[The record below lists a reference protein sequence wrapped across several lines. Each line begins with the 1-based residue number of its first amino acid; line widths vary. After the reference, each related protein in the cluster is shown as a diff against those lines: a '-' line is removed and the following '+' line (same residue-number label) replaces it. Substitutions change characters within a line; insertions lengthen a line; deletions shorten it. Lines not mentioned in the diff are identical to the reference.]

1 MAGRDERRIFSIT
14 TSDRIFARKAQMN
27 YSWDFCGRWV
37 TLGIWKPIRIAAV
50 PQADILSCYA
60 RTESADPD
68 RAVIA
73 LETELRLPADAQG
86 AYTVQ
91 ASLPREGQVWSA
103 SGVCEGSRSVLRVAV
118 DQPALWWPRPYGPQP
133 LYDLEVTLLCR
144 GQAVASRRQRLGIR
158 TLEVLQEPQEDGIS
172 FQFRVNGRRL
182 FIRGANWVPL
192 NTVYTDISPR
202 RPQNRR
208 SAPQARGFPRA

>member
-1 MAGRDERRIFSIT
+1 M
-14 TSDRIFARKAQMN
+14 
-27 YSWDFCGRWV
+27 
-37 TLGIWKPIRIAAV
+37 
-50 PQADILSCYA
+50 
-60 RTESADPD
+60 
-68 RAVIA
+68 
-73 LETELRLPADAQG
+73 
-86 AYTVQ
+86 
-91 ASLPREGQVWSA
+91 
-103 SGVCEGSRSVLRVAV
+103 VA
-118 DQPALWWPRPYGPQP
+118 PPYGPQP

-208 SAPQARGFPRA
+208 SAPQARGFPQA